1 MMSNAQNR
9 HDFFHDISSALG
21 RENIPDHVE
30 PLDLSAGPQHK
41 LMTGMSHDELVEA
54 FKNECN
60 NLAIK
65 FRETEK
71 KDLAD
76 NLMAVIREYGG
87 GKVIY
92 PQVEEITD
100 FNIDKAFEE
109 NEGRDGLHF
118 VAWDHGKGSEDNIT
132 NAEDANIGVTFPLM
146 AIAETGTVMQPASSG
161 SGRSVGLLPLTHIA
175 VLRRSTIMP
184 RMTQTMA
191 VLARR
196 YHEDPENFPSL
207 LVHIS
212 GPSSTVDIEL
222 VRVVGVHGPIN
233 VTYIILNDE

>member
-1 MMSNAQNR
+1 MMSNTQKR
-9 HDFFHDISSALG
+9 QDFFHNICTALG
-21 RENIPDHVE
+21 RTEIPEHVT

-41 LMTGMSHDELVEA
+41 IMAGLSNAELVEA
-54 FKNECN
+54 FKTECN

-71 KDLAD
+71 EDLAD
-76 NLMAVIREYGG
+76 TLMAVIREYGG
-87 GKVIY
+87 GKIIY
-92 PQVEEITD
+92 PKVKEITD
-100 FNIDKAFEE
+100 FHIDRVFEE
-109 NEGRDGLHF
+109 NQ
-118 VAWDHGKGSEDNIT
+118 GKE
-132 NAEDANIGVTFPLM
+132 
-146 AIAETGTVMQPASSG
+146 
-161 SGRSVGLLPLTHIA
+161 LPLTHIA

-191 VLARR
+191 ALAGR

-233 VTYIILNDE
+233 VTYIILND

>member
-1 MMSNAQNR
+1 MSNTQKR
-9 HDFFHDISSALG
+9 QDFFHNISSALG
-21 RENIPDHVE
+21 RTEIPDHVV

-41 LMTGMSHDELVEA
+41 IMAGLSNAELVEA
-54 FKNECN
+54 FKAECN

-71 KDLAD
+71 EDLAD
-76 NLMAVIREYGG
+76 SLMAVIREYGG
-87 GKVIY
+87 GKIIY
-92 PQVEEITD
+92 PKVKEITD
-100 FNIDKAFEE
+100 FHIDRVFEE
-109 NEGRDGLHF
+109 NQGKEGLNF
-118 VAWDHGKGSEDNIT
+118 VAWDNSKGREYNIR

-146 AIAETGTVMQPASSG
+146 AIAETGTVMQPASSE

-191 VLARR
+191 ALAGR

-233 VTYIILNDE
+233 VTYVILND

>member
-1 MMSNAQNR
+1 MSNAQNR
-9 HDFFHDISSALG
+9 QDFFHDISSALG
-21 RENIPDHVE
+21 RENIPDYVE
-30 PLDLSAGPQHK
+30 PLDLSTGPQHK
-41 LMTGMSHDELVEA
+41 IMAGMSHEELVDA

-65 FRETEK
+65 FRETNK
-71 KDLAD
+71 DDLAKDL
-76 NLMAVIREYGG
+76 LEVIKEYGG

-92 PQVEEITD
+92 PQIKEIND
-100 FNIDKAFEE
+100 FQIDKVFAE

-118 VAWDHGKGSEDNIT
+118 VAWDSNEDSDHNIR
-132 NAEDANIGVTFPLM
+132 NAENANIGVTFPLM
-146 AIAETGTVMQPASSG
+146 AIAETGTVMQPASIG
-161 SGRSVGLLPLTHIA
+161 SGRSVGLLPLVHIA
-175 VLRRSTIMP
+175 ILRRSTIMP

-191 VLARR
+191 ELAKR

-233 VTYIILNDE
+233 VTYIILND